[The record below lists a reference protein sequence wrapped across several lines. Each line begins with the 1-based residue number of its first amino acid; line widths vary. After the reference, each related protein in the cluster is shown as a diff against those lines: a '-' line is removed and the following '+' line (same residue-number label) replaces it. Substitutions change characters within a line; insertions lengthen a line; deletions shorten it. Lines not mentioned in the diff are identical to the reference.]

1 MMDDLLTTKQVQDI
15 LKVDRITVYRMLN
28 DGRLKGVKIGQQ
40 WRFPAREVERLLSG
54 EAVAV
59 LETQEMLT
67 SNAFP
72 THCIQSIQD
81 LFSGMSGLSAVTL
94 DLEGNP
100 ISAVSAA
107 CPVCMAALE
116 NADGLC
122 QTSWQQMA
130 EAASRSGGYYRC
142 QRGNEYLFI
151 PVFEAGS
158 QVAWLAV
165 VEEVG
170 EASSEALANSSREQR
185 SAWARQAAATI
196 EGILNER
203 SSLMKRLQR
212 IAELTQLS

>member
-1 MMDDLLTTKQVQDI
+1 MDDLLTSRQVQEI

-40 WRFPAREVERLLSG
+40 WRFPVREVEKLLSG
-54 EAVAV
+54 EAAAV
-59 LETQEMLT
+59 LETQEMLA

-81 LFSGMSGLSAVTL
+81 LFSGMSGLSALTL

-100 ISAVSAA
+100 ITAVSAA
-107 CPVCMAALE
+107 CPA
-116 NADGLC
+116 C
-122 QTSWQQMA
+122 QEAMETAKSACLASWQMMA
-130 EAASRSGGYYRC
+130 RQAGGQGGYFRC
-142 QRGNEYLFI
+142 QRGNEYLLT
-151 PVFEAGS
+151 PVYENGN

-165 VEEVG
+165 L
-170 EASSEALANSSREQR
+170 EAMADGAPESLTQTSRDQR
-185 SAWARQAAATI
+185 KNWSRQAAATI

-212 IAELTQLS
+212 IAELTQIS